1 MDQKESEKEINHFY
15 HSIIESE
22 SDAIITSDAS
32 KCIRS
37 WNKGAERIFGYKK
50 KEIIGKPITLI
61 IPKIYHA
68 EHDKG
73 MDRLNNNKDP
83 KVIGQL
89 KERSGL
95 RKNGTEFPIEL
106 TLGLWKDKGVNY
118 YSAIIRDIS
127 KKKENESLIQEQNK
141 RFQVISSSK
150 NDAII
155 TSDETKRILSW
166 NKGAEHIFGY
176 AAEEAIGQPITLIIP
191 KQLHERHN
199 MGMDRMNQ
207 GEPPRVI
214 GEVLEMMAIKNDGE
228 DFPIELTLGSWDN
241 NGKKYY
247 SGIIRDISEKKQAE
261 RILLGEKKKSDEL
274 LLNILPKQV
283 ADELKSTG
291 KATTKTY
298 ENVTI
303 LFTDFKD
310 FTALASSIPAT
321 KLVEE
326 LNDIFGHFDDIMK
339 ESQIEK
345 IATIGDAYLAACGL
359 PLENSDHAL
368 RCIDAAKQMLK
379 FLEGR
384 NKKNEIQW
392 EMRVGI
398 HSGPVMAGVIGK
410 KKYRYDLFGDTVNTA
425 SRMETNGEAGKI
437 NVSETTYDLIKG
449 KHNCIPRG
457 EIHAKGKG
465 KLDMYFIE

>member
-1 MDQKESEKEINHFY
+1 
-15 HSIIESE
+15 
-22 SDAIITSDAS
+22 
-32 KCIRS
+32 
-37 WNKGAERIFGYKK
+37 
-50 KEIIGKPITLI
+50 
-61 IPKIYHA
+61 
-68 EHDKG
+68 
-73 MDRLNNNKDP
+73 
-83 KVIGQL
+83 
-89 KERSGL
+89 
-95 RKNGTEFPIEL
+95 
-106 TLGLWKDKGVNY
+106 
-118 YSAIIRDIS
+118 
-127 KKKENESLIQEQNK
+127 
-141 RFQVISSSK
+141 
-150 NDAII
+150 
-155 TSDETKRILSW
+155 
-166 NKGAEHIFGY
+166 
-176 AAEEAIGQPITLIIP
+176 
-191 KQLHERHN
+191 
-199 MGMDRMNQ
+199 
-207 GEPPRVI
+207 
-214 GEVLEMMAIKNDGE
+214 MMAIKNDGE

-261 RILLGEKKKSDEL
+261 RILLDEKKRSDEL

-410 KKYRYDLFGDTVNTA
+410 NKYRYDLFGDTVNTA
-425 SRMETNGEAGKI
+425 SRIETNGEAGKI
-437 NVSETTYDLIKG
+437 NISETTYDLIKG

>member
-50 KEIIGKPITLI
+50 REIIGKPITVI

-199 MGMDRMNQ
+199 MGMDRMNR
-207 GEPPRVI
+207 GEPPRVS
-214 GEVLEMMAIKNDGE
+214 GEVLELMAIKNDGE

-321 KLVEE
+321 KLVGE

-339 ESQIEK
+339 ECQIEK

-465 KLDMYFIE
+465 KLEMYFIE

>member
-50 KEIIGKPITLI
+50 KEAIGKLITLI

-199 MGMDRMNQ
+199 MGMDRMNR

-214 GEVLEMMAIKNDGE
+214 GEVLELMAIKNDGE

-359 PLENSDHAL
+359 PLENSGHAL
-368 RCIDAAKQMLK
+368 RCIDAAKQMLRY
-379 FLEGR
+379 LEGR

-437 NVSETTYDLIKG
+437 NVSETTYDLIKV

-457 EIHAKGKG
+457 EIHARGKG